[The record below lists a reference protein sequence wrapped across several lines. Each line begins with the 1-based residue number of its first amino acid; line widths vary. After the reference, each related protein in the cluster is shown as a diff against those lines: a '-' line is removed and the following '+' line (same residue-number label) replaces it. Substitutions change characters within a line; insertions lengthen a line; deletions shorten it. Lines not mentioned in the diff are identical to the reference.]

1 MVNGSLNECI
11 RRYFFPVSSQR
22 NKKKQKKKKT
32 PDPRLL
38 TYRFSYSWLA
48 STWPGGHVGGQYNK
62 NYLFSKIYMKMEFSF
77 QKIEIFGFLTT
88 DMASMTSRANQ
99 QYSST
104 HINCNWPILT
114 GFAMKVKRIS
124 QTVCSVSVRKIDF
137 FLMQKPLTFYKLN
150 FLFL

>member
-1 MVNGSLNECI
+1 MVNGSFNECI

-22 NKKKQKKKKT
+22 NKKKQKKKT

-48 STWPGGHVGGQYNK
+48 STWHGGHVGGQYNK

-77 QKIEIFGFLTT
+77 QRIEIFGFLTT

>member
-1 MVNGSLNECI
+1 MYQAL
-11 RRYFFPVSSQR
+11 FFSCLEP
-22 NKKKQKKKKT
+22 KKQKEAKKKT
-32 PDPRLL
+32 PDLRLL

-48 STWPGGHVGGQYNK
+48 STWYGGHVGGQYNK

-77 QKIEIFGFLTT
+77 QRIEIFGFLTT

-114 GFAMKVKRIS
+114 GFAMKVKRMS

>member
-22 NKKKQKKKKT
+22 NKKKQKKKT
-32 PDPRLL
+32 PDLRLL

-48 STWPGGHVGGQYNK
+48 STWHGGHVGGQYNK

-77 QKIEIFGFLTT
+77 QRIEIFGFLTT
-88 DMASMTSRANQ
+88 DIASMTSRANQ

-114 GFAMKVKRIS
+114 GFAMKVKCIS
-124 QTVCSVSVRKIDF
+124 QTVCSVSVRKIGF